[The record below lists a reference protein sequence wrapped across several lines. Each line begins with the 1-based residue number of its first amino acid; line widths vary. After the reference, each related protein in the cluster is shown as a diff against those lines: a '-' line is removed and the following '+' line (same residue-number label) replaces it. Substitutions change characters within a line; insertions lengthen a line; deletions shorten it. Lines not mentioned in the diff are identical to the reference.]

1 MFSIETHRLIKKT
14 KNGQGSRRKPFCIAR
29 LFWAFLGLSNVKSVC
44 NGRIF
49 TMLTIVIPG
58 GGRGM
63 AADEGLGS
71 GSLAFSFEAPFEVG

>member
-1 MFSIETHRLIKKT
+1 MLVRLRFLPHSVATDTFKSINTTLI
-14 KNGQGSRRKPFCIAR
+14 RVDWE
-29 LFWAFLGLSNVKSVC
+29 LELLS
-44 NGRIF
+44 F
-49 TMLTIVIPG
+49 TITTIVAPG

>member
-1 MFSIETHRLIKKT
+1 MKCFFCVFSLD
-14 KNGQGSRRKPFCIAR
+14 
-29 LFWAFLGLSNVKSVC
+29 NVDSVC
-44 NGRIF
+44 DEL
-49 TMLTIVIPG
+49 MLTITTIVDPG